1 MDTLLQDLRYA
12 LRTLSKSRGFTAVA
26 VLSLALGIG
35 VNTAVFSVV
44 NTFLFRPL
52 PMSDPERVVMLFT
65 TQERQGID
73 GAPFSVADL
82 EDVRAQSTTLEDVAA
97 VARGGFN
104 LAGGDEPER
113 VAGAW
118 ITRNLFPLT
127 GERPLLGRNFLAE
140 EDRPGGEPVVIL
152 GHGLWQRRFGGRADV
167 LGRAVLVSGRPRVVV
182 GVMGPNFKFPETEE
196 LWVPMQAD
204 PAEARSERYLLAMGK
219 LRPGATVEAA
229 DAELAGIA
237 RRAEAASPVSNAGW
251 SFGAKSWREEW
262 VDEELRLSLFLMLG
276 AVGFVLLIACANVAN
291 LLLARAAGRERE
303 IAMRAALGA
312 GRRRIVRQ
320 LLTESLLVALAG
332 GALGTLI
339 AVWWIDW
346 AMSRIP
352 EELAYWIVFRVDGRV
367 LAYTLA
373 LSAATGV
380 AFGLLPALRASR
392 TDLVGSLKDGI
403 RAGDGGPG
411 RNRLRGVLAA
421 GEVAL
426 ALVLLVG
433 AGLMVRSFLAATRAD
448 VGVDTE
454 HVLTLRT
461 SLTGSRYEGAQA
473 RVAAFE
479 RIAARVEGL
488 PGVRASAWSL
498 GVPGSD
504 AGGVGTTVVAE
515 GQPRAPGEEM
525 AVRYLAATPGV
536 FRAFGAPLLA
546 GRDFTAA
553 EAADST
559 STSVILGRSVAARLW
574 PGLDPLG
581 KRVQLVVGERTPWLT
596 VVGIAPDLRYEEPGD
611 GDPQAAL
618 HAYLP
623 YARAAFGMMTLVV
636 RTASDPAAI
645 APAVRREVRAVD
657 PALPVWDVRTMRET
671 QAYASWNRRLMGEI
685 FGSFGVLALVLATLG
700 VYGVMAYAVS
710 QRTREI
716 GIRMALGAQAAD
728 VLRMVVGRGALIAAG
743 GVAVGLLGAFGVSRV
758 MRGILFGVRP
768 GDPVTFGAVAA
779 LLLATALLASWLPA
793 RRAARVDP
801 MTALRAD

>member
-12 LRTLSKSRGFTAVA
+12 VRTLAKSRGFTLVA

-52 PMSDPERVVMLFT
+52 PMSDAERVVMLFT
-65 TQERQGID
+65 RQAKQGIE

-82 EDVRAQSTTLEDVAA
+82 EDVRARSTTLADVAA

-113 VAGAW
+113 VQGAW

-127 GERPLLGRNFLAE
+127 GERPLLGRNFLPE

-167 LGRAVLVSGRPRVVV
+167 LGSTVLVSGRPRVVV
-182 GVMGPNFKFPETEE
+182 GVMGPEFKFPETEE
-196 LWVPMQAD
+196 LWLPMQAD
-204 PAEARSERYLLAMGK
+204 PAESRGERYLLVVAR

-237 RRAEAASPVSNAGW
+237 RQLAAANPTTNAGW
-251 SFGAKSWREEW
+251 SFGAKRWRDEW
-262 VDEELRLSLFLMLG
+262 VDPELRLSLALMMG
-276 AVGFVLLIACANVAN
+276 AVAFVLLIACANLAN
-291 LLLARAAGRERE
+291 LLLARAAGRGRE
-303 IAMRAALGA
+303 IAVRAALGA
-312 GRRRIVRQ
+312 ARRRIVRQ

-332 GALGTLI
+332 GALGTLV
-339 AVWWIDW
+339 ATWWIEW
-346 AMSRIP
+346 TMSRIP

-367 LAYTLA
+367 LAFTLA
-373 LSAATGV
+373 LSAATGI

-392 TDLVGSLKDGI
+392 VDLTRSLKDGA
-403 RAGDGGPG
+403 RSGDGGPG
-411 RNRLRGVLAA
+411 RSRLRGALAA

-461 SLTGSRYEGAQA
+461 SLTGSRYEGAA
-473 RVAAFE
+473 AKNAAFE
-479 RIAARVEGL
+479 RIAARVEAL
-488 PGVRASAWSL
+488 PGVRAAAWSL

-504 AGGVGTTVVAE
+504 AGGVGTTIVAE

-553 EAADST
+553 EAADSL

-574 PGLDPLG
+574 PGEDPLG
-581 KRVQLVVGERTPWLT
+581 KRVQVVTGERTPWLT
-596 VVGIAPDLRYEEPGD
+596 VVGIAPDLVYEEPGD
-611 GDPQAAL
+611 RDPQAAL

-623 YARAAFGMMTLVV
+623 YARAGWGMMTLVV
-636 RTASDPAAI
+636 RTAGDPAAL

-657 PALPVWDVRTMRET
+657 PALPLWDVRTMRET
-671 QAYASWNRRLMGEI
+671 QAYSTWNRRLMGEI

-700 VYGVMAYAVS
+700 VYGVMAYAVA

-716 GIRMALGAQAAD
+716 GIRMALGAQAGE
-728 VLRMVVGRGALIAAG
+728 VLRMVVGRGAAIAAA
-743 GVAVGLLGAFGVSRV
+743 GVAVGLLGAWGVSRV
-758 MRGILFGVRP
+758 MQGILFGVRP
-768 GDPVTFGAVAA
+768 GDPLTFGGVAA

-801 MTALRAD
+801 MTALRSE